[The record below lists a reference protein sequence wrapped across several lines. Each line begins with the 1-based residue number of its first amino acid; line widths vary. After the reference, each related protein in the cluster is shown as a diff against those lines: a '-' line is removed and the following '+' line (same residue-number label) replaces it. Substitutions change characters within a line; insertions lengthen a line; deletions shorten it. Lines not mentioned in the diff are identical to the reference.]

1 VWAFDDEA
9 RSASCETQI
18 IKRSTKNKRDHREME
33 SSVILKSDQVSNDFK
48 QRLN

>member
-1 VWAFDDEA
+1 VWAFDDDA
-9 RSASCETQI
+9 GGGSLLAQI
-18 IKRSTKNKRDHREME
+18 IKRSTKEINVTSQEE

>member
-18 IKRSTKNKRDHREME
+18 IKRSTKEINVTSQEE